1 VLRTRP
7 FVLDSAISDYKTES
21 RTSNARIC
29 SYEAPLTHAT
39 LDLHCCACRL
49 LTFEEKDSQRG
60 AVARAAGAHEC
71 LSFEEFF
78 VSMYNYCTQNHGT
91 LVRFSFRV
99 ISDGKPYL
107 TELDVGAFVALL
119 YTDPGRN
126 AATTASMMQMLDSES
141 TGRVTWEAFEQ
152 NEKKLG
158 SMLYPAFRLQK
169 QLRRKVRESVSTA
182 CAQRVC
188 GSQSV

>member
-1 VLRTRP
+1 
-7 FVLDSAISDYKTES
+7 
-21 RTSNARIC
+21 
-29 SYEAPLTHAT
+29 
-39 LDLHCCACRL
+39 
-49 LTFEEKDSQRG
+49 
-60 AVARAAGAHEC
+60 
-71 LSFEEFF
+71 
-78 VSMYNYCTQNHGT
+78 MYNYCTQNHGT

-119 YTDPGRN
+119 YADPGRN
-126 AATTASMMQMLDSES
+126 AATTASMMQVLDSES

-169 QLRRKVRESVSTA
+169 QLRRKVRERRHIVFAAAVAVCCRCTA
-182 CAQRVC
+182 VAVCAISDYSSKGALCYNKRT
-188 GSQSV
+188 

>member
-1 VLRTRP
+1 
-7 FVLDSAISDYKTES
+7 
-21 RTSNARIC
+21 
-29 SYEAPLTHAT
+29 
-39 LDLHCCACRL
+39 
-49 LTFEEKDSQRG
+49 
-60 AVARAAGAHEC
+60 
-71 LSFEEFF
+71 
-78 VSMYNYCTQNHGT
+78 MYNYCTQNHGT

-126 AATTASMMQMLDSES
+126 AATTASMMQVLDSES

-169 QLRRKVRESVSTA
+169 QLRRKVRDSASQRKHARCVSSSQPMQLVLYRNVYSLIAETMY
-182 CAQRVC
+182 QRL
-188 GSQSV
+188 QQ